1 MAGSAEPINVQ
12 ILDKDYL
19 VGCPEEERPAL
30 VAAAKYLD
38 RRMREVRDG
47 GKVIGTERIAV
58 ITALNIAHELLYHKE
73 SSGAYANEMDA
84 GIRRLADQIEAAL
97 HDRGDILGRS
107 E

>member
-1 MAGSAEPINVQ
+1 MAGAAEPINVQ

-38 RRMREVRDG
+38 QRMREVRDG

-58 ITALNIAHELLYHKE
+58 ITALNIAHELLQQRE
-73 SSGAYANEMDA
+73 SLGFYSDQVDA
-84 GIRRLADQIEAAL
+84 GIRRLTDQIDAVL
-97 HDRGDILGRS
+97 RDRGDNPPQS